1 MGISEGDQAAADAL
15 YAEMDG
21 LDAAKEDVSFAAEL
35 DITKAPLTGAARS
48 NLSDSDF
55 ACPSKRKYPIHD
67 KAHLR
72 NALARCGDSSN
83 DQCGCSTV
91 RAAAAKAGIGDS
103 SKAAEPIELVKE
115 AEVVTANPDEEPPAQ
130 ELEQSVPDT
139 AEAAA
144 DSGADALLSDTISRS
159 ASALAD
165 VLKSYI
171 ADNSGLRKQ
180 VDTLTGE
187 RDAAKQE
194 LHDAKVNLKLAKEIV
209 ERIAKTPLG
218 RKAVVA
224 DKVSEFED
232 LEAKFGGIYSANVLK
247 SLEK

>member
-1 MGISEGDQAAADAL
+1 M
-15 YAEMDG
+15 
-21 LDAAKEDVSFAAEL
+21 
-35 DITKAPLTGAARS
+35 
-48 NLSDSDF
+48 N
-55 ACPSKRKYPIHD
+55 
-67 KAHLR
+67 
-72 NALARCGDSSN
+72 
-83 DQCGCSTV
+83 
-91 RAAAAKAGIGDS
+91 
-103 SKAAEPIELVKE
+103 
-115 AEVVTANPDEEPPAQ
+115 
-130 ELEQSVPDT
+130 
-139 AEAAA
+139 
-144 DSGADALLSDTISRS
+144 DTISRS

-224 DKVSEFED
+224 NATSEFEA
-232 LEAKFGGIYSANVLK
+232 LESKFGGIYSANVLK